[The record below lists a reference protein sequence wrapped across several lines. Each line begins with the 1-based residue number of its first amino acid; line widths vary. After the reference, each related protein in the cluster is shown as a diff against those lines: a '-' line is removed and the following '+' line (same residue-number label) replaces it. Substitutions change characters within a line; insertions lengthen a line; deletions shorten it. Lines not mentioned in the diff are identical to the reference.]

1 MSRNNSLNSIKD
13 EIDKKVKI
21 VVVSKTRSKKE
32 ILDIY
37 NKDHRDFGE
46 NKVQEILEKHEKLP
60 KDIRWHFI
68 GHLQTNKVKY
78 IIPFISLVHSV
89 DSLKLLE
96 EINKRA
102 KAKNKIIKC
111 LIQVKIANEESKYGF
126 KINEISDVMN
136 YASELEHILIKG
148 LMGMA
153 TNTDNNNLIDRE
165 FKLLNTEFKKYKSK
179 IFNVLSMGMS
189 NDYILAISN
198 ESNMLRLG
206 SIIWGKKIIMKK
218 KIFTANAPAAIGPYS
233 QAILSNE
240 TLYCSGQ
247 IALDIDGNLQNSNIE
262 DETFQIFKNINA
274 ILKEVNMTF
283 ENIVKS
289 TIFLKNMDDFSTV
302 NTVYA
307 KHFKS
312 TPPARETVEVSRL
325 PKNVNIEISVIAVK

>member
-1 MSRNNSLNSIKD
+1 MSRNNSLDSIKD

-37 NKDHRDFGE
+37 NKDYRDFGE

-60 KDIRWHFI
+60 NDIRWHFI

-78 IIPFISLVHSV
+78 IIPFISLIHSV
-89 DSLKLLE
+89 DSLKLLK

-102 KAKNKIIKC
+102 KAKNKIINC

-153 TNTDNNNLIDRE
+153 TNTDNNNLIDKE

-179 IFNVLSMGMS
+179 IFNVLSLGMS
-189 NDYILAISN
+189 NDYKLAINN

-206 SIIWGKKIIMKK
+206 SII
-218 KIFTANAPAAIGPYS
+218 
-233 QAILSNE
+233 
-240 TLYCSGQ
+240 
-247 IALDIDGNLQNSNIE
+247 
-262 DETFQIFKNINA
+262 
-274 ILKEVNMTF
+274 F
-283 ENIVKS
+283 ERK
-289 TIFLKNMDDFSTV
+289 
-302 NTVYA
+302 
-307 KHFKS
+307 
-312 TPPARETVEVSRL
+312 
-325 PKNVNIEISVIAVK
+325 

>member
-1 MSRNNSLNSIKD
+1 MSCNNSLNSIKD

-32 ILDIY
+32 ILGIY

-46 NKVQEILEKHEKLP
+46 NKVQEILEKYEKLP

-78 IIPFISLVHSV
+78 IIPFISLIHSV
-89 DSLKLLE
+89 DSLKLLK

-102 KAKNKIIKC
+102 KAKNKIINC

-136 YASELEHILIKG
+136 YAAELEHILIKG

-153 TNTDNNNLIDRE
+153 TNTDNNNLIDKE

-189 NDYILAISN
+189 NDYKLAINN

-206 SIIWGKKIIMKK
+206 SII
-218 KIFTANAPAAIGPYS
+218 
-233 QAILSNE
+233 
-240 TLYCSGQ
+240 
-247 IALDIDGNLQNSNIE
+247 
-262 DETFQIFKNINA
+262 
-274 ILKEVNMTF
+274 F
-283 ENIVKS
+283 ERK
-289 TIFLKNMDDFSTV
+289 
-302 NTVYA
+302 
-307 KHFKS
+307 
-312 TPPARETVEVSRL
+312 
-325 PKNVNIEISVIAVK
+325 

>member
-1 MSRNNSLNSIKD
+1 MSCNNSLNSIKD

-32 ILDIY
+32 ILGIY

-46 NKVQEILEKHEKLP
+46 NKVQEILEKYEKLP

-78 IIPFISLVHSV
+78 IIPFISLIHSV
-89 DSLKLLE
+89 DSLKLLK

-102 KAKNKIIKC
+102 KAKNKIINC

-153 TNTDNNNLIDRE
+153 TNTDNNNLIDKE

-189 NDYILAISN
+189 NDYKLAINN

-206 SIIWGKKIIMKK
+206 SII
-218 KIFTANAPAAIGPYS
+218 
-233 QAILSNE
+233 
-240 TLYCSGQ
+240 
-247 IALDIDGNLQNSNIE
+247 
-262 DETFQIFKNINA
+262 
-274 ILKEVNMTF
+274 F
-283 ENIVKS
+283 ERK
-289 TIFLKNMDDFSTV
+289 
-302 NTVYA
+302 
-307 KHFKS
+307 
-312 TPPARETVEVSRL
+312 
-325 PKNVNIEISVIAVK
+325 

>member
-37 NKDHRDFGE
+37 NKNYRDFGE

-89 DSLKLLE
+89 DSLKLLK

-102 KAKNKIIKC
+102 KAKNKIINC

-126 KINEISDVMN
+126 KINEISDVMS

-153 TNTDNNNLIDRE
+153 TNTDNNNLIDKE

-189 NDYILAISN
+189 NDYKLAISN
-198 ESNMLRLG
+198 ESNMIRLG
-206 SIIWGKKIIMKK
+206 SIIFGIRK
-218 KIFTANAPAAIGPYS
+218 
-233 QAILSNE
+233 
-240 TLYCSGQ
+240 
-247 IALDIDGNLQNSNIE
+247 
-262 DETFQIFKNINA
+262 
-274 ILKEVNMTF
+274 
-283 ENIVKS
+283 
-289 TIFLKNMDDFSTV
+289 
-302 NTVYA
+302 
-307 KHFKS
+307 
-312 TPPARETVEVSRL
+312 
-325 PKNVNIEISVIAVK
+325 

>member
-60 KDIRWHFI
+60 NDIRWHFI

-89 DSLKLLE
+89 DSLKLLK

-102 KAKNKIIKC
+102 KAKNKIINC

-126 KINEISDVMN
+126 KINEISDVMS

-153 TNTDNNNLIDRE
+153 TNTDNNNLIDKE

-189 NDYILAISN
+189 NDYKLAINN
-198 ESNMLRLG
+198 ESNLIRLG
-206 SIIWGKKIIMKK
+206 SIIFGIRK
-218 KIFTANAPAAIGPYS
+218 
-233 QAILSNE
+233 
-240 TLYCSGQ
+240 
-247 IALDIDGNLQNSNIE
+247 
-262 DETFQIFKNINA
+262 
-274 ILKEVNMTF
+274 
-283 ENIVKS
+283 
-289 TIFLKNMDDFSTV
+289 
-302 NTVYA
+302 
-307 KHFKS
+307 
-312 TPPARETVEVSRL
+312 
-325 PKNVNIEISVIAVK
+325 

>member
-60 KDIRWHFI
+60 EDIRWHFI

-78 IIPFISLVHSV
+78 VIPFISLVHSV
-89 DSLKLLE
+89 DSLKLLK

-102 KAKNKIIKC
+102 KAKNKIINC

-126 KINEISDVMN
+126 KINEISDVMS

-153 TNTDNNNLIDRE
+153 TNTDNNNLIDKE

-189 NDYILAISN
+189 NDYKLAISN
-198 ESNMLRLG
+198 ESNMIRLG
-206 SIIWGKKIIMKK
+206 SIIFGIRK
-218 KIFTANAPAAIGPYS
+218 
-233 QAILSNE
+233 
-240 TLYCSGQ
+240 
-247 IALDIDGNLQNSNIE
+247 
-262 DETFQIFKNINA
+262 
-274 ILKEVNMTF
+274 
-283 ENIVKS
+283 
-289 TIFLKNMDDFSTV
+289 
-302 NTVYA
+302 
-307 KHFKS
+307 
-312 TPPARETVEVSRL
+312 
-325 PKNVNIEISVIAVK
+325 

>member
-1 MSRNNSLNSIKD
+1 MSFNNSLNSIKD

-32 ILDIY
+32 ILGIY
-37 NKDHRDFGE
+37 NKNHRDFGE

-78 IIPFISLVHSV
+78 IIPFISLIHSV
-89 DSLKLLE
+89 DSLKLLK

-102 KAKNKIIKC
+102 KAKNKIINC

-153 TNTDNNNLIDRE
+153 TNTDNNNLIDKE

-189 NDYILAISN
+189 NDYKLAINN

-206 SIIWGKKIIMKK
+206 SII
-218 KIFTANAPAAIGPYS
+218 
-233 QAILSNE
+233 
-240 TLYCSGQ
+240 
-247 IALDIDGNLQNSNIE
+247 
-262 DETFQIFKNINA
+262 
-274 ILKEVNMTF
+274 F
-283 ENIVKS
+283 ERK
-289 TIFLKNMDDFSTV
+289 
-302 NTVYA
+302 
-307 KHFKS
+307 
-312 TPPARETVEVSRL
+312 
-325 PKNVNIEISVIAVK
+325 

>member
-32 ILDIY
+32 ILGIY
-37 NKDHRDFGE
+37 NNDHRDFGE
-46 NKVQEILEKHEKLP
+46 NKVQEILEKYEKLP

-89 DSLKLLE
+89 DSLKLLK

-102 KAKNKIIKC
+102 RAKNKIINC

-153 TNTDNNNLIDRE
+153 TNTDNNNLIDKE

-189 NDYILAISN
+189 NDYKLAINN

-206 SIIWGKKIIMKK
+206 SII
-218 KIFTANAPAAIGPYS
+218 
-233 QAILSNE
+233 
-240 TLYCSGQ
+240 
-247 IALDIDGNLQNSNIE
+247 
-262 DETFQIFKNINA
+262 
-274 ILKEVNMTF
+274 F
-283 ENIVKS
+283 ERK
-289 TIFLKNMDDFSTV
+289 
-302 NTVYA
+302 
-307 KHFKS
+307 
-312 TPPARETVEVSRL
+312 
-325 PKNVNIEISVIAVK
+325 

>member
-206 SIIWGKKIIMKK
+206 SII
-218 KIFTANAPAAIGPYS
+218 F
-233 QAILSNE
+233 
-240 TLYCSGQ
+240 
-247 IALDIDGNLQNSNIE
+247 
-262 DETFQIFKNINA
+262 
-274 ILKEVNMTF
+274 EVR
-283 ENIVKS
+283 K
-289 TIFLKNMDDFSTV
+289 
-302 NTVYA
+302 
-307 KHFKS
+307 
-312 TPPARETVEVSRL
+312 
-325 PKNVNIEISVIAVK
+325 

>member
-1 MSRNNSLNSIKD
+1 MSRNNSLNSIKN
-13 EIDKKVKI
+13 EINKKVKI

-37 NKDHRDFGE
+37 NKNHRDFGE
-46 NKVQEILEKHEKLP
+46 NKVQEILE
-60 KDIRWHFI
+60 
-68 GHLQTNKVKY
+68 KY

-89 DSLKLLE
+89 DSLKLLK

-136 YASELEHILIKG
+136 YASELEHISIKG

-153 TNTDNNNLIDRE
+153 TNTDNNNLIDKE

-206 SIIWGKKIIMKK
+206 SIIFGGRK
-218 KIFTANAPAAIGPYS
+218 
-233 QAILSNE
+233 
-240 TLYCSGQ
+240 
-247 IALDIDGNLQNSNIE
+247 
-262 DETFQIFKNINA
+262 
-274 ILKEVNMTF
+274 
-283 ENIVKS
+283 
-289 TIFLKNMDDFSTV
+289 
-302 NTVYA
+302 
-307 KHFKS
+307 
-312 TPPARETVEVSRL
+312 
-325 PKNVNIEISVIAVK
+325 

>member
-60 KDIRWHFI
+60 NDIRWHFI

-89 DSLKLLE
+89 DSLKLLK

-102 KAKNKIIKC
+102 KAKNKIINC

-126 KINEISDVMN
+126 KINEISDVMS

-148 LMGMA
+148 FMGMA
-153 TNTDNNNLIDRE
+153 TNTDNNNLIDKE

-189 NDYILAISN
+189 NDYKLAISN
-198 ESNMLRLG
+198 ESNMIRLG
-206 SIIWGKKIIMKK
+206 SIIFGIRK
-218 KIFTANAPAAIGPYS
+218 
-233 QAILSNE
+233 
-240 TLYCSGQ
+240 
-247 IALDIDGNLQNSNIE
+247 
-262 DETFQIFKNINA
+262 
-274 ILKEVNMTF
+274 
-283 ENIVKS
+283 
-289 TIFLKNMDDFSTV
+289 
-302 NTVYA
+302 
-307 KHFKS
+307 
-312 TPPARETVEVSRL
+312 
-325 PKNVNIEISVIAVK
+325 

>member
-60 KDIRWHFI
+60 NDIRWHFI

-78 IIPFISLVHSV
+78 IIPFISLIHSV
-89 DSLKLLE
+89 DSLKLLK

-102 KAKNKIIKC
+102 KAKNKIINC

-126 KINEISDVMN
+126 KINEISDVMS

-153 TNTDNNNLIDRE
+153 TNTDNNNLIDKE

-189 NDYILAISN
+189 NDYKLAISN
-198 ESNMLRLG
+198 ESNMIRLG
-206 SIIWGKKIIMKK
+206 SIIFGIRK
-218 KIFTANAPAAIGPYS
+218 
-233 QAILSNE
+233 
-240 TLYCSGQ
+240 
-247 IALDIDGNLQNSNIE
+247 
-262 DETFQIFKNINA
+262 
-274 ILKEVNMTF
+274 
-283 ENIVKS
+283 
-289 TIFLKNMDDFSTV
+289 
-302 NTVYA
+302 
-307 KHFKS
+307 
-312 TPPARETVEVSRL
+312 
-325 PKNVNIEISVIAVK
+325 

>member
-1 MSRNNSLNSIKD
+1 MSCNNSLNSIKD

-37 NKDHRDFGE
+37 NKNHRDFGE

-78 IIPFISLVHSV
+78 IIPFISLIHSV
-89 DSLKLLE
+89 DSLKLLK

-102 KAKNKIIKC
+102 KAKNKIINC

-153 TNTDNNNLIDRE
+153 TNTDNNNLIDKE

-189 NDYILAISN
+189 NDYKLAINN

-206 SIIWGKKIIMKK
+206 SIIFGGRK
-218 KIFTANAPAAIGPYS
+218 
-233 QAILSNE
+233 
-240 TLYCSGQ
+240 
-247 IALDIDGNLQNSNIE
+247 
-262 DETFQIFKNINA
+262 
-274 ILKEVNMTF
+274 
-283 ENIVKS
+283 
-289 TIFLKNMDDFSTV
+289 
-302 NTVYA
+302 
-307 KHFKS
+307 
-312 TPPARETVEVSRL
+312 
-325 PKNVNIEISVIAVK
+325 

>member
-1 MSRNNSLNSIKD
+1 MSCNNSLNSIKD
-13 EIDKKVKI
+13 EINKKVKI

-32 ILDIY
+32 ILGIY

-46 NKVQEILEKHEKLP
+46 NKVQEILEKYEKLP

-78 IIPFISLVHSV
+78 IIPFISLIHSV
-89 DSLKLLE
+89 DSLKLLK

-102 KAKNKIIKC
+102 KAKNKIINC

-189 NDYILAISN
+189 NDYKLAINN

-206 SIIWGKKIIMKK
+206 SII
-218 KIFTANAPAAIGPYS
+218 
-233 QAILSNE
+233 
-240 TLYCSGQ
+240 
-247 IALDIDGNLQNSNIE
+247 
-262 DETFQIFKNINA
+262 
-274 ILKEVNMTF
+274 F
-283 ENIVKS
+283 ERK
-289 TIFLKNMDDFSTV
+289 
-302 NTVYA
+302 
-307 KHFKS
+307 
-312 TPPARETVEVSRL
+312 
-325 PKNVNIEISVIAVK
+325 

>member
-1 MSRNNSLNSIKD
+1 MSLNNSLNTIKD

-60 KDIRWHFI
+60 EDIRWHFI

-78 IIPFISLVHSV
+78 IVPFISLIHSV
-89 DSLKLLE
+89 DSLKLLK

-102 KAKNKIIKC
+102 KAKNKIINC

-126 KINEISDVMN
+126 KINEISDVMS

-153 TNTDNNNLIDRE
+153 TNTDNNNLINKE
-165 FKLLNTEFKKYKSK
+165 FKLLNTEFKRYKSK

-189 NDYILAISN
+189 NDYKLAISN
-198 ESNMLRLG
+198 ESNMIRLG
-206 SIIWGKKIIMKK
+206 SIIFGIRK
-218 KIFTANAPAAIGPYS
+218 
-233 QAILSNE
+233 
-240 TLYCSGQ
+240 
-247 IALDIDGNLQNSNIE
+247 
-262 DETFQIFKNINA
+262 
-274 ILKEVNMTF
+274 
-283 ENIVKS
+283 
-289 TIFLKNMDDFSTV
+289 
-302 NTVYA
+302 
-307 KHFKS
+307 
-312 TPPARETVEVSRL
+312 
-325 PKNVNIEISVIAVK
+325 